1 MELFQLGLNMTEI
14 VQKEKGIW
22 KLPWEQNI
30 LRKLLH
36 SKNSPFLMEKKEE
49 DMLCNDKHA
58 KQYAEKYSLRMRTV
72 ML

>member
-36 SKNSPFLMEKKEE
+36 SKNSPFLMEKGGG
-49 DMLCNDKHA
+49 
-58 KQYAEKYSLRMRTV
+58 YV
-72 ML
+72 MQQ